1 MAKCLAIRHGQDDS
15 RDHQS
20 AYDHS
25 APSAQAVSGVRRRIR
40 IGRWLIGLS
49 AGAALVYL
57 SSRYWLLGV
66 VTISIAVGLSILAC
80 FMHDYSPQDMPQG
93 PDSH

>member
-1 MAKCLAIRHGQDDS
+1 MEKCLAIRHGQDDS

-20 AYDHS
+20 GYSRS
-25 APSAQAVSGVRRRIR
+25 APSAQVTSGVRRRIR

-49 AGAALVYL
+49 GGAALVYL

-66 VTISIAVGLSILAC
+66 VTLSIAVGLFLLLHSVD
-80 FMHDYSPQDMPQG
+80 DYAPRETQPGEQ
-93 PDSH
+93 

>member
-15 RDHQS
+15 RVHQS
-20 AYDHS
+20 GDDRS
-25 APSAQAVSGVRRRIR
+25 APSAQATSGVRRRIR

-49 AGAALVYL
+49 AGAVWVYL

-66 VTISIAVGLSILAC
+66 VTLSVAVGLFLLLHSVD
-80 FMHDYSPQDMPQG
+80 DYVHRETQPGKQ
-93 PDSH
+93 

>member
-1 MAKCLAIRHGQDDS
+1 MEKCLAIRHGQDDS

-20 AYDHS
+20 GYSRS
-25 APSAQAVSGVRRRIR
+25 APSAQATSGVRRRIR

-49 AGAALVYL
+49 GGAALVYL

-66 VTISIAVGLSILAC
+66 VILSIAVGLSVLLC
-80 FMHDYSPQDMPQG
+80 FVDDYGPKDMP
-93 PDSH
+93 PEPR

>member
-15 RDHQS
+15 RVHQS
-20 AYDHS
+20 EDDRS

-49 AGAALVYL
+49 AGAVLIYL
-57 SSRYWLLGV
+57 CPGRWLLGLAIV
-66 VTISIAVGLSILAC
+66 SIAVGLFVLLC
-80 FMHDYSPQDMPQG
+80 FVDDYVPQDMPPG
-93 PDSH
+93 PQ